1 MEHRR
6 VENDECTLHE
16 IPPENPFPFP
26 VFAEISLIKW
36 EEKLK

>member
-16 IPPENPFPFP
+16 IAPKNPFPIFT
-26 VFAEISLIKW
+26 EISLIKW